1 MAAISPTQ
9 LADWFD
15 AHAAHLVLYARQ
27 WVAAPTAEDL
37 VQEVFLKLAAQPAA
51 PQNVKAW
58 LLVSLRHAA
67 LDALKTARRR
77 HQRDQRAGEQRSHLF
92 VDSNPSASLDAA
104 EVQKA
109 LEGLPAA
116 EREVIT
122 LRIWAEATFEEI
134 ARVTGTP
141 LSTVYQQY
149 RSGLEAIR
157 SRWESPCPKK

>member
-15 AHAAHLVLYARQ
+15 AHAAPLVLYARQ
-27 WVAAPTAEDL
+27 WVPAPAAEDL
-37 VQEVFLKLAAQPAA
+37 VQDVFLKLAVQPAA
-51 PQNVKAW
+51 PANVKAW
-58 LLVSLRHAA
+58 LLVTLRHAA
-67 LDALKTARRR
+67 FDALKTSRRR
-77 HQRDQRAGEQRSHLF
+77 NLRDQRAGEERTRLF
-92 VDSNPSASLDAA
+92 VDRNPSAGLDAA

-122 LRIWAEATFEEI
+122 LRIWAEATYEEI

-157 SRWESPCPKK
+157 SRWESPCQKK